1 MVAFRS
7 PGAVNTGGFIN
18 AAAAVGA
25 DAASFGDT
33 TFKNS
38 PDYDTISA
46 LTARG
51 QGVTDRAGVKFAG
64 TLLSDQQQA
73 RMDAL
78 TVPKI
83 LQRNQQKMAGELAAR
98 SQGWLGLINKKD
110 PVKPF
115 QYDLSE
121 FDNILKSHKQQIEE
135 EGQRI
140 SGRKYVP
147 IESPKSSSSNSSNVS
162 TLNQPGDFVGGQL
175 PESTVKAI
183 KQTAD
188 NLGVDVYSLGGLF
201 EMESGHRPNVW
212 GGDGGNFY
220 GIIQWGGPERREAG
234 LDPDKIANR
243 NYTIEE
249 QLPHVEKWLKG
260 RGFKPGQHGATE
272 LYRTVLVGN
281 PYESGTDS
289 NLTNSDTAA
298 EQMKPGGS
306 LYKRAQKLYG
316 NFQPLESTSSIE

>member
-25 DAASFGDT
+25 DAASLGDS
-33 TFKNS
+33 TFRNS

-121 FDNILKSHKQQIEE
+121 FDNILKSQKQQIEE
-135 EGQRI
+135 EAQRI
-140 SGRKYVP
+140 AGLKYVP
-147 IESPKSSSSNSSNVS
+147 LEVPKSSGSESTSDSNSSDSEIDNTS
-162 TLNQPGDFVGGQL
+162 TPLSGSQK
-175 PESTVKAI
+175 ESAK
-183 KQTAD
+183 KMYD
-188 NLGVDVYSLGGLF
+188 YMKSLGVSDTHAKGMLANIKGESDFNVGIMGDGGKSGGLF
-201 EMESGHRPNVW
+201 QMYDDRYRKMVANVPNWKTDWKGQIRHAIQDDRAPEYLSMNFESPEAAADWFLHNYERPAQEHRP
-212 GGDGGNFY
+212 G
-220 GIIQWGGPERREAG
+220 REV
-234 LDPDKIANR
+234 LNR
-243 NYTIEE
+243 SFI
-249 QLPHVEKWLKG
+249 
-260 RGFKPGQHGATE
+260 
-272 LYRTVLVGN
+272 
-281 PYESGTDS
+281 
-289 NLTNSDTAA
+289 
-298 EQMKPGGS
+298 GS
-306 LYKRAQKLYG
+306 LD
-316 NFQPLESTSSIE
+316 F